1 MVITQDYA
9 DDYDW
14 SDGILNGDDL
24 KIVLGNINDKV
35 IVTMWMNNIY
45 EQWEQNQKNEI
56 VKGTIKSM
64 IQRCHPHTVY
74 AEADVSNY
82 NINAYTF
89 EERANDWGIPLNI
102 LTEGPLILPMYQNH
116 GEMYWGSSQTKTVD
130 LAKAVHEYITKV
142 EKENWNDEPV
152 GCDVELIFNE
162 VNEYVI
168 YNPWN
173 PYDHYTPHKQD
184 KHHVER
190 MKREKK
196 FSLAEP
202 EKAFT

>member
-1 MVITQDYA
+1 
-9 DDYDW
+9 
-14 SDGILNGDDL
+14 
-24 KIVLGNINDKV
+24 
-35 IVTMWMNNIY
+35 MWMNNIY
-45 EQWEQNQKNEI
+45 EEWEQNKKNEI

-74 AEADVSNY
+74 AEADISNY

-89 EERANDWGIPLNI
+89 EERAKDWSIPLDI
-102 LTEGPLILPMYQNH
+102 LKGGPMIMPMYQNH
-116 GEMYWGSSQTKTVD
+116 GEMFWGSIQTDTVD
-130 LAKAVHEYITKV
+130 LAKAVHEYLNQV
-142 EKENWNDEPV
+142 EQDNWNDSKRD
-152 GCDVELIFNE
+152 CDIQLIFDE
-162 VNEYVI
+162 ANEYVI

-173 PYDHYTPHKQD
+173 PYDHYTPKKPD
-184 KHHVER
+184 RHHVQR